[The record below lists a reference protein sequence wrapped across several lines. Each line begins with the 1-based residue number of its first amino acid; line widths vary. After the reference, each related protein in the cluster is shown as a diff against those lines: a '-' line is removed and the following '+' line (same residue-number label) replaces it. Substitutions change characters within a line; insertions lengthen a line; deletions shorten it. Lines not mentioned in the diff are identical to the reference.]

1 MHARI
6 NKLCMYTHTHL
17 TILFC
22 FNSGYKAQEKNQI
35 AVLRMFANL
44 FATKHGEELM
54 IKNFEWVCGEVNRM
68 HTCCVYI
75 LCT

>member
-1 MHARI
+1 M
-6 NKLCMYTHTHL
+6 
-17 TILFC
+17 
-22 FNSGYKAQEKNQI
+22 